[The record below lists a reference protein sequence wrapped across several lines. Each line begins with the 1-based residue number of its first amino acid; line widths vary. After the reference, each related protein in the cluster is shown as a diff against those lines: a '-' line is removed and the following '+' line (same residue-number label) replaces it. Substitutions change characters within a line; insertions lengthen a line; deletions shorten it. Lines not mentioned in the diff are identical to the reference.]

1 MTFIDWFVKF
11 IFLSWLMVFGVA
23 FTDMALDLQAKT
35 IKAYQKGPI
44 SAKTFTQMLT
54 TEEGHLWK
62 TK

>member
-23 FTDMALDLQAKT
+23 FTDMALDLQNKT

-44 SAKTFTQMLT
+44 PAKTFTQMLT
-54 TEEGHLWK
+54 AEK
-62 TK
+62 TKIQKQ